1 MEYQHSRMAMN
12 VSNLDDDDDEDE
24 DEVADASHHSGGTP
38 RGLC

>member
-24 DEVADASHHSGGTP
+24 VADASHHSGGTP